1 MLGQMNQRDAR
12 VYQCPVHLILA
23 DFSDCICISTPLT
36 RAALKY
42 KRINA
47 RRRSS
52 SQPVI
57 LWHLCMYLPVPW
69 LFGRCYSNEG
79 VSLKISSPAVHHNGW
94 LICVFYNAYLLLLY
108 YVCYLPCGSAGKE
121 STCNAGDLGS
131 IPGLGRSP
139 GEGTA
144 THSSILAW
152 RIPGTV

>member
-23 DFSDCICISTPLT
+23 DFNDCICISTPLI

-42 KRINA
+42 KRINT

-69 LFGRCYSNEG
+69 LFGQCYSNEG
-79 VSLKISSPAVHHNGW
+79 VSLKISSLAVHHNGW
-94 LICVFYNAYLLLLY
+94 LIRVFYNAYLLLLY

-121 STCNAGDLGS
+121 STCNAGDLGL
-131 IPGLGRSP
+131 ILGLGRSP
-139 GEGTA
+139 GEGMA